1 LKKAQEVMKGMPTAG
16 TSAQVAA
23 LPGYLKR
30 NQLLRQ
36 QTELDYG
43 SELLTSRQKIGRQ
56 LYE

>member
-1 LKKAQEVMKGMPTAG
+1 MKKAQEVMKGMPTAG

-30 NQLLRQ
+30 NHLLRQ
-36 QTELDYG
+36 QAELDNG
-43 SELLTSRQKIGRQ
+43 SELLTSKRKIGRQ